1 MVTNFNIMTDR
12 IDVQLDDGSRM
23 QINLEEVKKIHENRK
38 KKDLPDAYERELVAA
53 ATDAVG

>member
-1 MVTNFNIMTDR
+1 MTDR
-12 IDVQLDDGSRM
+12 IDVQLEDGARM

-38 KKDLPDAYERELVAA
+38 KKNLPDEYERELVAA